1 MIKLTEAVEE
11 MLDNRDDGDLHA
23 EDIEMLKEAL
33 DDVDDDPEALVEA
46 VDEIVSNR
54 DEDYIH
60 PDDREMLSEALAS
73 AR

>member
-1 MIKLTEAVEE
+1 MLKLIEAVEE

-23 EDIEMLKEAL
+23 EDVEMLRQAL
-33 DDVDDDPEALVEA
+33 DDVDEDPDALIEA
-46 VDEIVSNR
+46 VDEIISNR

-60 PDDREMLSEALAS
+60 PDDREMLSDALAS